1 MKKVLTIKT
10 HSEDETIEL
19 ARKLTCKLQKRGLI
33 ALIGELGSG
42 KTVFAKGVAKAVN
55 YKDYSYVN
63 SPSFVVMKEYS
74 GDCKLYHYDVYRLE
88 AESFHD
94 TLDYERYFYGDG
106 ITVVE
111 WANKIEAYLPEEYI
125 EVKIGYVDKTERS
138 FSIKAYGD
146 KNKKLVKEFSK
157 DYENFS
163 I

>member
-1 MKKVLTIKT
+1 MKNALIIKT
-10 HSEDETIEL
+10 YSENETIEL
-19 ARKLTCKLQKRGLI
+19 ARKLTCCLSKRGLI

-63 SPSFVVMKEYS
+63 SPSFVIMKEYS
-74 GDCKLYHYDVYRLE
+74 GECKLYHYDVYRLE

-111 WANKIEAYLPEEYI
+111 WADKIEEDLPEEYI
-125 EVKIGYVDKTERS
+125 EVKIEYVDKTERS
-138 FSIKAYGD
+138 FNIKAYGD
-146 KNKKLVKEFSK
+146 KNKKIVKEF
-157 DYENFS
+157 YENFS
-163 I
+163 V